1 MSTSKEKIMDYLLL
15 IWSSDDAT
23 EKSFKD
29 FEEYVELKNVENVY
43 FFKKKDLL
51 YPKVIEDAVG
61 SIAINIARKYNC
73 KKTIFIDLSTL
84 IDRLNKEFN
93 DEGNFNKGIIPWW
106 TRQAI
111 TKAITSTTKEDLK
124 S

>member
-1 MSTSKEKIMDYLLL
+1 MDYLLL
-15 IWSSDDAT
+15 IWSSDDDT

-51 YPKVIEDAVG
+51 CPKVIEDTVG
-61 SIAINIARKYNC
+61 SIAINVARKYNC
-73 KKTIFIDLSTL
+73 KMTILVDLSTL
-84 IDRLNKEFN
+84 IEQLNKEFN

-111 TKAITSTTKEDLK
+111 TRSIASTAKEDLK
-124 S
+124 N